1 MDEYFRSYTIRN
13 MGEIGSGGFGYVE
26 KVELFNSFGES
37 RGFCARKTL
46 SPSSSEASEEIKRR
60 FKREILLQA
69 KCVHENVVPIY
80 MCNLNAKNPWFIM
93 DLAECDLQ
101 YEIDNNLLSTEGK
114 IKVTKMLLKGVSFIH
129 SKGLYHRDIKP
140 KNILRFSHSNRNINT
155 DYAAKGEYKISD
167 FGLVKNT
174 NTDNDSTQLTR
185 IGVGMGTPS
194 YCAPE
199 IVFFGEY
206 SIQGDIYS
214 IGKVISALDID
225 IPGIDEIVQKC
236 TQKIKENRYS
246 SVDEISDALQN
257 ITNGGV

>member
-1 MDEYFRSYTIRN
+1 MDEHFRGYSIRN

-26 KVELFNSFGES
+26 KIELFNSFGES
-37 RGFCARKTL
+37 DGFCARKTL

-80 MCNLNAKNPWFIM
+80 MCNLNVENPWFIM

-101 YEIDNNLLSTEGK
+101 HEIDNKLLSTEDK
-114 IKVTKMLLKGVSFIH
+114 IKVTEMLLNGVSFIH

-140 KNILRFSHSNRNINT
+140 KNILRFAHTNKKINAN
-155 DYAAKGEYKISD
+155 YAAKGEYKISD

-174 NTDNDSTQLTR
+174 NTDNDSTQLTM

-206 SIQGDIYS
+206 SVQGDIYS
-214 IGKVISALDID
+214 IGKVILALSIG
-225 IPGIDEIVQKC
+225 IPGIDEVVNKC
-236 TQKIKENRYS
+236 TQTVKDNRYS
-246 SVDEISDALQN
+246 SVDEISIALQN
-257 ITNGGV
+257 ITNRGV